1 MRRLIIRPG
10 ALGDFVLALPAMEAL
25 RAGYTEVW
33 TTSANVPLA
42 GFADRAKS
50 IANTGLDALMP
61 TANAMREL
69 ATFDEIVSWYGAG
82 RAEFRE
88 ALAGL
93 PVRFLAALPSEES
106 MHATD
111 FFLRQVGAPAGGVPR
126 LGVGERERQGLLIH
140 PYSGSAKKN
149 WPLEKFER
157 VAAELGELA
166 VTWVVGP
173 EERVPESVVREGGR
187 WVRPGD
193 RGELA
198 EVLAGGA
205 AYLGNDSGVSH
216 VAAAVGTPT
225 VVLFGPTN
233 PAVWAPRGERVTVLS
248 QEEAPAAVAREIN
261 RNVTR
266 LR

>member
-33 TTSANVPLA
+33 TTGANVPLA

-126 LGVGERERQGLLIH
+126 
-140 PYSGSAKKN
+140 
-149 WPLEKFER
+149 
-157 VAAELGELA
+157 
-166 VTWVVGP
+166 
-173 EERVPESVVREGGR
+173 
-187 WVRPGD
+187 
-193 RGELA
+193 
-198 EVLAGGA
+198 
-205 AYLGNDSGVSH
+205 
-216 VAAAVGTPT
+216 
-225 VVLFGPTN
+225 
-233 PAVWAPRGERVTVLS
+233 
-248 QEEAPAAVAREIN
+248 
-261 RNVTR
+261 
-266 LR
+266 